1 MVFANFKYLNL
12 FSGLGI
18 IFIYYSIII
27 SSLDPFSEYSKF
39 LSLTIA
45 TDGSYLSL
53 LLQKDFIP
61 FMEGIN
67 FSFVPFTFDQQFI
80 SLFGLERL
88 WIINIVYKSI
98 AFITLIIGLKNLFDP
113 SEKQIFL
120 LSLMLGLFFCID
132 FPPFADRYPRPQFS
146 NIFFFGIFV
155 FNLCLL
161 ENKDNFRNL
170 HFLFYG
176 IAHACL
182 ALTNPWTSA
191 VICFMSLF
199 SILRIARIESI
210 AFACLGFVSLITPI
224 ILFFVYNSSSHSE
237 YLGLKSIYS
246 NTAFFQDYLL
256 SIISNQQILIIFS
269 LFLLSSLLLK
279 RKKEINIFLLSIII
293 TPLPFLIL
301 GKTIQTYHLVF
312 SVRDFLIMLLIINS
326 CYLIQMPRLKILNL
340 EFVKFNFVCFVL
352 INIISMSLVFNYGNS
367 WIDRARDKAQ
377 EWDEYGE
384 VYRYLDTLESDCQ
397 IISNDWHLNYYWTD
411 IIGSKTYLTN
421 GFISNI
427 PIKVTLNRL
436 NIALNILS
444 DLNDLSND
452 NVIDITRYATNN
464 YFVAT
469 RSTLTASLVD
479 SQNIDTVKFIE
490 SLKYI
495 NTMKAWSHSP
505 PKEIYQILKQD
516 HSLNEDYLIKN
527 KILAIS
533 TNQNDKNIEY
543 EVKNY
548 CF

>member
-1 MVFANFKYLNL
+1 VVSPNFKYLNL

-18 IFIYYSIII
+18 LFIYYSIII

-45 TDGSYLSL
+45 TDSSYLSL

-67 FSFVPFTFDQQFI
+67 FSFVPFIIDQQFI
-80 SLFGLERL
+80 NLFGLERL
-88 WIINIVYKSI
+88 WLINIIYKSM
-98 AFITLIIGLKNLFDP
+98 AFITLIIGLKKLFDP

-120 LSLMLGLFFCID
+120 LSIMLGLFFCID

-161 ENKDNFRNL
+161 ENKVNFRKL

-191 VICFMSLF
+191 AIGFMSLF
-199 SILRIARIESI
+199 SILRIARIKSI
-210 AFACLGFVSLITPI
+210 AFAFLGFISLIIPI

-246 NTAFFQDYLL
+246 NTAFFLDYFL
-256 SIISNQQILIIFS
+256 SIISNKQILIIFS
-269 LFLLSSLLLK
+269 LVLSTSLLLK
-279 RKKEINIFLLSIII
+279 RKKEINIFLLSIFI

-312 SVRDFLIMLLIINS
+312 SIRDFLIMLLIINS
-326 CYLIQMPRLKILNL
+326 CYLIQKPRLKILNL

-352 INIISMSLVFNYGNS
+352 INIISMFMIFNYGNS
-367 WIDRARDKAQ
+367 WTDRARDKAQ
-377 EWDEYGE
+377 QWEEYGE
-384 VYRYLDTLESDCQ
+384 VYRYLDTIESDCL
-397 IISNDWHLNYYWTD
+397 IISNDYNLNNYWTD
-411 IIGSKTYLTN
+411 IVGSKTYLTN

-427 PIKVTLNRL
+427 PIEVTLNRL

-452 NVIDITRYATNN
+452 NIDYLTIYATHN
-464 YFVAT
+464 YFAAT

-479 SQNIDTVKFIE
+479 NQNIDTVKFIE
-490 SLKYI
+490 TIKDI
-495 NTMKAWSHSP
+495 NTMRAWYLSP
-505 PKEIYQILKQD
+505 PNEIYQILKQD
-516 HSLNEDYLIKN
+516 NRLNEDYLIKN
-527 KILAIS
+527 KILAVS
-533 TNQNDKNIEY
+533 TNKNDKNIQY
-543 EVKNY
+543 KVKNY